1 MFPSNFYQNVFKG
14 VVCKISAKI
23 CELPVS
29 LIADSDTSPLN
40 HARVSVFMGHYPSGS
55 SFKGFEHFG
64 QMMLEGKFQR
74 YDYGKELNQEK
85 YGSIHPPEIN
95 LSNIKGMKIA
105 QFVGT
110 VDNLATVEDN
120 RWLHQQLGA
129 NSVFY

>member
-1 MFPSNFYQNVFKG
+1 
-14 VVCKISAKI
+14 
-23 CELPVS
+23 
-29 LIADSDTSPLN
+29 
-40 HARVSVFMGHYPSGS
+40 
-55 SFKGFEHFG
+55 
-64 QMMLEGKFQR
+64 MMLDGKFQR

-129 NSVFY
+129 NSVFYKEYEFGHMAFMLAQDMSYFDDVLELISLHSK